1 MADELGW
8 EITIGHAIVPE
19 GYTLADR
26 EQRLLDW
33 SHVTTRMTETRNYW
47 IATTRPNGKPHV
59 APTWAVWH
67 ANCLYFDGSPE
78 TRRMRNLAANP
89 RVAVHLEDGDQA
101 VIVEG
106 VVTTVEQPSRELGE
120 QLAPLYAAK
129 YAALGY
135 APEPDSWNDGG
146 LYVVEPDLAL
156 AWTEFGVDMTR
167 WRIRRAADASPR

>member
-1 MADELGW
+1 MVTTAGW
-8 EITIGHAIVPE
+8 EISAEHAIVPE

-33 SHVTTRMTETRNYW
+33 SHIDARMREAKNYW
-47 IATTRPNGKPHV
+47 IATTRPNGRPHV
-59 APTWAVWH
+59 VPTWAVWH

-89 RVAVHLEDGDQA
+89 RIAVHLEDGDQA

-106 VVTTVEQPSRELGE
+106 VASTVARPSQELGE
-120 QLAPLYAAK
+120 QLAALYAAK

-135 APEPDSWNDGG
+135 APEPHSWDEGG
-146 LYVVEPDLAL
+146 LYVVEPDTAL

-167 WRIRRAADASPR
+167 WRIRRVTT